1 MSAENPDASEPTSTA
16 ATAGSDSPTVSP
28 CDILHIDM
36 DAFYASVE
44 VRDNPALTG
53 KAVIVGNGTGRGV
66 VLSATYEAR
75 KYGVRSAMPV
85 AAATRLAPHAV
96 VVPPHHERYAQAS
109 QSVMAIFHDVTPVV
123 EPLSLDE
130 AFLDVSGAHRLFGT
144 SEQIGQHIRRRVQ
157 SELSLTCSVG
167 VATNKFIAK
176 LASDA
181 CKPDGMLVVPAD
193 RILTF
198 LHPLPIERVW
208 GVGAKTAQALR
219 SLGIATVADLAEV
232 PVATLERVVGKAH
245 GSALAELAWGR
256 DERLVHVDAPDKS
269 IGSETTFEYDRSD
282 IEEIRAELLRQS
294 MRVATRMRA
303 ADLVCKTIAIKV
315 KFDDFST
322 VTRSRSVAEPTD
334 VSRDIYSTASAL
346 LDGLHLQRVRVRL
359 VGVRA
364 EGLRPA
370 SEQVVE
376 SLFEDE
382 TDAWSA
388 LERAGDAAIAKF
400 GSAAVTRARLI
411 PPGDR
416 GT

>member
-1 MSAENPDASEPTSTA
+1 MSIDGQKHANPESTD
-16 ATAGSDSPTVSP
+16 GQPP

-44 VRDNPALTG
+44 VRDNPELAG

-66 VLSATYEAR
+66 VLSATYDAR
-75 KYGVRSAMPV
+75 KFGVRSAMPL
-85 AAATRLAPHAV
+85 AAATRLAPHAI
-96 VVPPHHERYAQAS
+96 VVPPHHDRYAEAS
-109 QSVMAIFHDVTPVV
+109 RSVMAIFRDVTPMV

-130 AFLDVSGAHRLFGT
+130 AFLDVTGAHRLFG
-144 SEQIGQHIRRRVQ
+144 SSVQIGHHIRARVQ

-181 CKPDGMLVVPAD
+181 CKPDGLLMVPPD
-193 RILTF
+193 RVLSF
-198 LHPLPIERVW
+198 LHPLPVERVW

-219 SLGIATVADLAEV
+219 SLGISTVGDLANV
-232 PVATLERVVGKAH
+232 PVGTLEKLLGAAH
-245 GSALAELAWGR
+245 GAALAELAWGR
-256 DERLVHVDAPDKS
+256 DNRDVHVDAPDKS
-269 IGSETTFEYDRSD
+269 IGSEVTFDYDRSD
-282 IEEIRAELLRQS
+282 IEELRAELLRQS
-294 MRVATRMRA
+294 MRVASRLRSN
-303 ADLVCKTIAIKV
+303 DLVCRTVGIKV
-315 KFDDFST
+315 KFDDFT
-322 VTRSRSVAEPTD
+322 AVTRSRSVADPTD
-334 VSRDIYSTASAL
+334 LARDIYAIASAL

-370 SEQVVE
+370 AEQVVE

-382 TDAWSA
+382 TDSWSA
-388 LERAGDAAIAKF
+388 LERAGDAAIARF

-411 PPGDR
+411 RPQGSAD
-416 GT
+416 